1 MKHLILP
8 LALLLGLCTWALP
21 VAEAQS
27 SATSSRSVKKDK
39 KKKQSA
45 KEKREAQKARKAAA
59 KAEKEAAKAEK
70 EAAKAQKLAAKKA
83 AAAKRAFET
92 TEPTTPVA
100 KFLKEQTYAT
110 DARPNLGAKYYVIY
124 RSSSTCVHCHKMM
137 PQVLAAYAEMQSS
150 GKVELIFDSYDGE
163 LSATTAYLKK
173 HNIPFPAVHNPAMQ
187 KMPGALHKYLALPP
201 GMFIVTAEGKRIAEG
216 DARGVLPD
224 WKKHTLDKE
233 TPAED

>member
-1 MKHLILP
+1 MKHIILP
-8 LALLLGLCTWALP
+8 IILMLGLSSWALP

-27 SATSSRSVKKDK
+27 PATNSRSVKKKNK

-45 KEKREAQKARKAAA
+45 KEKREAKKAQQA
-59 KAEKEAAKAEK
+59 AAKAEK
-70 EAAKAQKLAAKKA
+70 EAAKAQKLIAKKA

-92 TEPTTPVA
+92 AEPTSPVG

-110 DARPNLGAKYYVIY
+110 DARPNLEAKYYVIY
-124 RSSSTCVHCHKMM
+124 RSSSTCVHCHKTL
-137 PQVLAAYAEMQSS
+137 PQVLAAYAEMQQS

-163 LSATTAYLKK
+163 LSATTAYLQKNK
-173 HNIPFPAVHNPAMQ
+173 IPFPAVHNPAMQ

-216 DARGVLPD
+216 HLSAVLPD

-233 TPAED
+233 EDSQE

>member
-1 MKHLILP
+1 MKHIILP
-8 LALLLGLCTWALP
+8 IAILLGLCTWTLP

-27 SATSSRSVKKDK
+27 SATSSRSVKKEK

-45 KEKREAQKARKAAA
+45 KEKREAIKAQKA
-59 KAEKEAAKAEK
+59 AAKAEK

-110 DARPNLGAKYYVIY
+110 DARPNLEAKYYVIY
-124 RSSSTCVHCHKMM
+124 RSSSTCVHCHKIL
-137 PQVLAAYAEMQSS
+137 PQVLTAYAEMLAS

-201 GMFIVTAEGKRIAEG
+201 GMFIVTADGKRIAEG

-233 TPAED
+233 VPAED